1 MGPMMFILVPP
12 LAAARKRNMHRALLV
27 PEILLIIFKYVTDDS
42 GNPLLPTLAAIARTC
57 RPFQRQVEEIL
68 WYKLPNI
75 SALYNILPTQVRKR
89 ESRSWS
95 LSRRMLSGPD
105 WTRFVDRASRV
116 RVLAENTGSRHD
128 QYERCLAIFL
138 AMVALRDPLLL
149 TPNLRKLEW
158 QPSHLSLNPA
168 INLFISPSL
177 RSLEIDAK
185 LFINHVIRLP
195 LVYICPKLEHLK
207 ITGNGRSAANSISS
221 VLRGLHCL
229 ETVACSTM
237 DNDAFIHLA
246 QLKKLSYLAVDMRW
260 SLLNLEGLHDRLP
273 PGSFPSLQTL
283 YWKDYS
289 IDSLA
294 DIFLMP
300 EISPSNQ
307 FPNTRDFSLIHDV
320 EAGRRFGVPVGA
332 PRREH
337 QLDACDLKPLSAL
350 KSLRVLN
357 LVDLGYLQLDDDL
370 IKTIASTSPELEK
383 LGLGMNG
390 ADPMPTSVTF
400 DGLLSLLQHC
410 PKLQSLGLCVDA
422 EDMLSFWD
430 TTVRH
435 HHVTHLRLEGSILG
449 SRRADVDEMLRRVLP
464 GLRTVEESLDGVTWR
479 VRDMGRLDC
488 LWQMNPPLADE
499 REIHSRVPATDEVCL
514 PICIIATA
522 SFLRDPPLPDVF
534 ECCSRMIKLFLYLN
548 ARVYPLCYIQC
559 TAVSGYGLF
568 FFFRM
573 LSLAQESEFVF
584 IGNNA

>member
-1 MGPMMFILVPP
+1 MFILVPP
-12 LAAARKRNMHRALLV
+12 RAAARKRNMHRALLV

-57 RPFQRQVEEIL
+57 RPFQRQVEGIL

-95 LSRRMLSGPD
+95 LSRRMLSGSD
-105 WTRFVDRASRV
+105 WMQFVDRASRV
-116 RVLAENTGSRHD
+116 RVLAENTGSCHG

-185 LFINHVIRLP
+185 LFINHVIRFP
-195 LVYICPKLEHLK
+195 LEYICPKLEHLK

-246 QLKKLSYLAVDMRW
+246 QLKRLSYLAVDMRW
-260 SLLNLEGLHDRLP
+260 SLLNLDALHDRLP

-289 IDSLA
+289 LDSLA

-300 EISPSNQ
+300 EISPSNVHLEIESFCTSPSLRTFLHSFTEQ

-337 QLDACDLKPLSAL
+337 QLDACDLEPLFAL

-357 LVDLGYLQLDDDL
+357 LEDLGYLQLDDDL
-370 IKTIASTSPELEK
+370 IKTIASASPELEK

-400 DGLLSLLQHC
+400 DGLLSLLEHC
-410 PKLQSLGLCVDA
+410 PKLQSLGFCVDA

-435 HHVTHLRLEGSILG
+435 H
-449 SRRADVDEMLRRVLP
+449 RV
-464 GLRTVEESLDGVTWR
+464 
-479 VRDMGRLDC
+479 
-488 LWQMNPPLADE
+488 
-499 REIHSRVPATDEVCL
+499 
-514 PICIIATA
+514 TA
-522 SFLRDPPLPDVF
+522 SALGGEYPWFSTGGCERDAETGITWAADRRGEPGRGGVA
-534 ECCSRMIKLFLYLN
+534 C
-548 ARVYPLCYIQC
+548 ARDGRDTNVC
-559 TAVSGYGLF
+559 G
-568 FFFRM
+568 R
-573 LSLAQESEFVF
+573 
-584 IGNNA
+584 